1 MSFKRN
7 IAAIGLAAVGAASA
21 SAAPV
26 LLADNGHYYEYVGD
40 SLTWGDALAT
50 AATRSYAGRTGYLAT
65 ITSDAE
71 NSFLYTL
78 STDGW
83 IGATDQAVEGE
94 WRWAAGPE
102 TGQLFYKAGTGTLT
116 YAHWN
121 INEPNN
127 LGGENVAQYN
137 GGGWNDLGGGTRGYF
152 VEYSGAVP
160 EPATWAMALAGF
172 GAVGSALRRRQS
184 KVKVA
189 FA

>member
-1 MSFKRN
+1 MSIKRI
-7 IAAIGLAAVGAASA
+7 IAAAVIAAAAAGSA
-21 SAAPV
+21 SATPV
-26 LLADNGHYYEYVGD
+26 LFAGNGHYYEYVASG
-40 SLTWGDALAT
+40 LTWGDALAE
-50 AATRSYAGRTGYLAT
+50 AATRSFAGRTGYLAT

-71 NSFLYTL
+71 NNFLYTL

-83 IGATDQAVEGE
+83 IAATDQAVEGE
-94 WRWAAGPE
+94 WRWVAGPE
-102 TGQLFYKAGTGTLT
+102 AGQLFYKTGTGTIT

-121 INEPNN
+121 PSEPND
-127 LGGENVAQYN
+127 LGGEDVAQYN

-172 GAVGSALRRRQS
+172 GAVGTALRRRQS